1 VEGDG
6 TMTWRQLWAGAT
18 TQLGDRAEAR
28 WICEEASGTSGAGW
42 LDVLDQPAG
51 AHAVAELDAMIGR
64 REMGEPIQYVLGHWP
79 FRGLDLLVDRRV
91 LIPRPETEVVAGA
104 AIEAARSFTPSDL
117 DEVIV
122 VVDLGTGSGAIGLAV
137 AEELPLEGTAVWLT
151 EASSEALD
159 VARANLAGIGRSAAN
174 VRIAEGSWFDA
185 LAEQRDLLR
194 HGVHVV
200 VSNPPYVE
208 REDPRLD
215 ASVFDWEPGT
225 ALFAGDDGLDAIR
238 IIVGEAR
245 DWLVPGGALV
255 LEIGCDQ
262 GARCS
267 ALAREAGFVG
277 VEVRR
282 DAAGLDRMLVAR
294 NPR

>member
-1 VEGDG
+1 
-6 TMTWRQLWAGAT
+6 
-18 TQLGDRAEAR
+18 
-28 WICEEASGTSGAGW
+28 
-42 LDVLDQPAG
+42 
-51 AHAVAELDAMIGR
+51 
-64 REMGEPIQYVLGHWP
+64 
-79 FRGLDLLVDRRV
+79 
-91 LIPRPETEVVAGA
+91 VAGVAVEIARTFAPA
-104 AIEAARSFTPSDL
+104 AE
-117 DEVIV
+117 DEDEDELIV

-151 EASSEALD
+151 DSSADALN
-159 VARANLAGIGRSAAN
+159 VARANLAGIGRPAAN
-174 VRIAEGSWFDA
+174 VRIAQGSWFDA
-185 LAEQRDLLR
+185 LDDQRGLLR

-208 REDPRLD
+208 HDDPRLD
-215 ASVFDWEPGT
+215 ASVLDWEPAT
-225 ALFAGDDGLDAIR
+225 ALFAGDDGLGAIR

-267 ALAREAGFVG
+267 ALALEAGFVD
-277 VEVRR
+277 VEVRQ

>member
-1 VEGDG
+1 VPLDDADG
-6 TMTWRQLWAGAT
+6 EDGN
-18 TQLGDRAEAR
+18 
-28 WICEEASGTSGAGW
+28 
-42 LDVLDQPAG
+42 
-51 AHAVAELDAMIGR
+51 
-64 REMGEPIQYVLGHWP
+64 
-79 FRGLDLLVDRRV
+79 
-91 LIPRPETEVVAGA
+91 EV
-104 AIEAARSFTPSDL
+104 T
-117 DEVIV
+117 V

-151 EASSEALD
+151 DASPDAID

-185 LAEQRDLLR
+185 LTEHRDLLR

-208 REDPRLD
+208 LEDPRVA
-215 ASVFDWEPGT
+215 ASVLDWEPGS

-238 IIVGEAR
+238 IIIGEAR

-267 ALAREAGFVG
+267 ALARDAGFVD
-277 VEVRR
+277 VEVRQ
-282 DAAGLDRMLVAR
+282 DAAGLDRILVAR
-294 NPR
+294 NSH